1 MERPWRSFR
10 SVEKIQKLLILLRR
24 LLDPRQRMA
33 LLQTKFN
40 LYGQKK
46 VWYRASSTIFLK
58 DQMNFNQ
65 WNGPKVVF
73 GVKTKLKNVD
83 FA

>member
-1 MERPWRSFR
+1 M
-10 SVEKIQKLLILLRR
+10 LILLRR

-40 LYGQKK
+40 QYGQKK

-65 WNGPKVVF
+65 WNGPEVVF